1 MDCSPVASRRLTI
14 AAKLYAIFALLAT
27 VTLAIA
33 IVAALNVRRHSVL
46 TEEFRAASDGARQ
59 LERINTLVHAVVVEA
74 RALVTASSAVS
85 RRTATTR
92 LIALNDRLG
101 DAVTE
106 LRWDVRPEERASFEA
121 FAERLKMY
129 QESRRDL
136 ASRNP
141 DDRMMLWELSENDAT
156 HVVLTRDI
164 EALGQVYAQR
174 AKHLYTEIDNSA
186 RWFAFLLSG
195 LAALLLA
202 LAAVGTIIVWRTCVR
217 PLAAISRATEK
228 VADGQ
233 LDVTIPYCGRGDEIG
248 DLATSIAIFQAVMRH
263 NEQLTKTVRDDSEAK
278 LKRQNL
284 IDAEAARFSA
294 DVEGTLNDLMKMSRR
309 AKTAATELTE
319 AVNIT
324 LERTGRANEAS
335 AESTANVRDIAS
347 AADELAMSV
356 MEIER
361 QVSQS
366 HAIAIRAVDEAEA
379 TNLTVN
385 ELSDAAQRIGDVIRM
400 INEIAEQT
408 NLLALNATIEA
419 ARAGEAG
426 RGFAVVAGEV
436 KALAGQTAKAT
447 DEIGQH
453 IAGMQQATDR
463 SIAAIGAIKS
473 TIRNIG
479 EISSAIAAAVT
490 EQGAATQEIA
500 RSVETASQ
508 RSRETA
514 DQIGRVSEA
523 TGISRT
529 HADAAHDVSDR
540 LNQLASR
547 IRGQMDQFFERLR
560 AS

>member
-1 MDCSPVASRRLTI
+1 MAFRRLTI

-33 IVAALNVRRHSVL
+33 VVAVLNARRHAVL
-46 TEEFRAASDGARQ
+46 TNEFRATYDGARQ
-59 LERINTLVHAVVVEA
+59 LERVNSLIHAVVMES
-74 RALVTASSAVS
+74 RGLVMAPNDSS
-85 RRTATTR
+85 RRVAATR
-92 LIALNDRLG
+92 LIAFNDRLG

-106 LRWDVRPEERASFEA
+106 LQWNIKPEEKDAFEA
-121 FAERLKMY
+121 FSQRLKTF
-129 QESRRDL
+129 QEAWRDL
-136 ASRNP
+136 VSRSP
-141 DDRMMLWELSENDAT
+141 GDKAMLREFGETDAGY
-156 HVVLTRDI
+156 VVLTRDI
-164 EALGQVYAQR
+164 EALGQTYAQR
-174 AKHLYTEIDNSA
+174 SKRLYAEIDAGA
-186 RWFAFLLSG
+186 RRFALLLAA

-202 LAAVGTIIVWRTCVR
+202 LAAVGTIIVWRSCIR
-217 PLAAISRATEK
+217 PLAAITRVTEK

-233 LDVTIPYCGRGDEIG
+233 LDVAIPYRGRGDEIG
-248 DLATSIAIFQAVMRH
+248 ALATSIAVFQAAMRH
-263 NEQLTKTVRDDSEAK
+263 NEQLTSTVRGDAEA
-278 LKRQNL
+278 RQKQQEA
-284 IDAEAARFSA
+284 IAAEAARFSA
-294 DVEGTLNDLMKMSRR
+294 DVEGTLSDLMKMSRR
-309 AKTAATELTE
+309 AKTASTELTN

-324 LERTGRANEAS
+324 LDRTSRATEAS
-335 AESTANVRDIAS
+335 AESNANVRDIAS

-366 HAIAIRAVDEAEA
+366 HEIAIKAVDEAES
-379 TNLTVN
+379 TNRTVN
-385 ELSDAAQRIGDVIRM
+385 ELSDAAQRIGDVIRV

-447 DEIGQH
+447 EEIGQQ

-463 SIAAIGAIKS
+463 SIAAIGAIKN
-473 TIRNIG
+473 TIRDLG

-500 RSVETASQ
+500 RSVETASR
-508 RSRETA
+508 RSADTA
-514 DQIGRVSEA
+514 DQIGKVSEA

-529 HADAAHDVSDR
+529 HADAAQDVSDR
-540 LNQLASR
+540 LDQLASR
-547 IRGQMDQFFERLR
+547 IRSQMDQFFERLR
-560 AS
+560 AA

>member
-1 MDCSPVASRRLTI
+1 MEFRRLTI

-33 IVAALNVRRHSVL
+33 VVAVLNARRHSAL
-46 TEEFRAASDGARQ
+46 TDEFRATFDGARQ
-59 LERINTLVHAVVVEA
+59 LERINTLIHAVVMESRGLATAPDASA
-74 RALVTASSAVS
+74 RRAAA
-85 RRTATTR
+85 TR
-92 LIALNDRLG
+92 LIGFNDRLG

-106 LRWDVRPEERASFEA
+106 LQWDVKPEEKDAFEA
-121 FAERLKMY
+121 FSQRLKAF

-136 ASRNP
+136 ASRSP
-141 DDRMMLWELSENDAT
+141 DDAMTLRGLSENDAT
-156 HVVLTRDI
+156 HVALTRDI
-164 EALGQVYAQR
+164 EALGQTYAQR
-174 AKHLYTEIDNSA
+174 SKRLYAEIDAGA
-186 RWFAFLLSG
+186 RHFALILTA

-202 LAAVGTIIVWRTCVR
+202 LAAIGTIIVWRSCIR
-217 PLAAISRATEK
+217 PLVAITQVTEK

-233 LDVTIPYCGRGDEIG
+233 LDVAIPYRGRGDEIG
-248 DLATSIAIFQAVMRH
+248 ALATSIAIFQAAMRH
-263 NEQLTKTVRDDSEAK
+263 NEQLTSTVRSEVEARQ
-278 LKRQNL
+278 KRQDA
-284 IDAEAARFSA
+284 IAAEAASFSA

-309 AKTAATELTE
+309 AKTASTELTK

-324 LERTGRANEAS
+324 LDRTSRATDAS
-335 AESTANVRDIAS
+335 AESNANVRDIAS
-347 AADELAMSV
+347 ATDELAMSV

-366 HAIAIRAVDEAEA
+366 HEIVIKAVDEAES
-379 TNLTVN
+379 TNRTVN
-385 ELSDAAQRIGDVIRM
+385 ELSDAAQRIGDVIRV

-426 RGFAVVAGEV
+426 RGFAVVASEV

-447 DEIGQH
+447 GEIGQQ
-453 IAGMQQATDR
+453 IAGMQQATGR
-463 SIAAIGAIKS
+463 SIDAIGAIKN
-473 TIRNIG
+473 TIRDIG

-500 RSVETASQ
+500 RSVETASR
-508 RSRETA
+508 RSADTA
-514 DQIGRVSEA
+514 DQIGKVSEA

-529 HADAAHDVSDR
+529 HADAAQDVSDR
-540 LNQLASR
+540 LDELASR

-560 AS
+560 VA

>member
-1 MDCSPVASRRLTI
+1 MAFRRLTI

-33 IVAALNVRRHSVL
+33 IVAVLNARRHSVL
-46 TEEFRAASDGARQ
+46 TDEFRATFDGARQ
-59 LERINTLVHAVVVEA
+59 LERINSLIHAVVMES
-74 RALVTASSAVS
+74 RGLVMAQTASA
-85 RRTATTR
+85 RRAAATR
-92 LIALNDRLG
+92 LIAFNDRLG

-106 LRWDVRPEERASFEA
+106 LQWNVKPEEKDAFEA
-121 FAERLKMY
+121 FSQRLRTF

-136 ASRNP
+136 AGRSP
-141 DDRMMLWELSENDAT
+141 DDKTMLGELNENDST
-156 HVVLTRDI
+156 HVALARDI
-164 EALGQVYAQR
+164 EALGQAYAQR
-174 AKHLYTEIDNSA
+174 SQRLYTEIDNGA
-186 RWFAFLLSG
+186 RWFALILVA
-195 LAALLLA
+195 LAMLLLL
-202 LAAVGTIIVWRTCVR
+202 LAAVGTIIVWRSCIR
-217 PLAAISRATEK
+217 PLAAMTRVTEQ

-233 LDVTIPYCGRGDEIG
+233 LDVTIPYRGRGDEIG
-248 DLATSIAIFQAVMRH
+248 ALATSIAVFQAIMRH
-263 NEQLTKTVRDDSEAK
+263 NEQLTKTVRQDAEER
-278 LKRQNL
+278 LKRQEA
-284 IDAEAARFSA
+284 IAAEAARFSA
-294 DVEGTLNDLMKMSRR
+294 DVQGTLNDLMKMSRR
-309 AKTAATELTE
+309 AKTASTELTN

-324 LERTGRANEAS
+324 LDRTSRASEAS
-335 AESTANVRDIAS
+335 AESNANVRDIAS

-356 MEIER
+356 LEIER

-366 HAIAIRAVDEAEA
+366 HEIAIRAVDEAES
-379 TNLTVN
+379 TNRTVN

-419 ARAGEAG
+419 ARAGDAG

-447 DEIGQH
+447 EEIGQQ
-453 IAGMQQATDR
+453 IAGMQHATDR
-463 SIAAIGAIKS
+463 SIAAIGAIKN

-500 RSVETASQ
+500 RSVETAS
-508 RSRETA
+508 RRAAETA
-514 DQIGRVSEA
+514 DQIGRVGEA

-529 HADAAHDVSDR
+529 HADAAQDVSDR
-540 LNQLASR
+540 LDQLASR

-560 AS
+560 AA